1 MSTNKYH
8 FNVNAAASS
17 GAGYRTGKIVEKI
30 LEEESIVYSVY
41 FQKDERETEAL
52 TRKLTWTSWENCH
65 LIILGGDGTL
75 NAVLQGIECF
85 EYTGI
90 SCIRTASGNDFARN
104 MHITKDV
111 RKALLHILYHPKEK
125 ILDYGE
131 LYLQMDADDNGDR
144 RRFIISSGIGYD
156 ADICEEVS
164 RSRLKSI
171 MNRIHMGKLVYV
183 LIGIKQILTRQS
195 GKALIQIDDNKPIKV
210 SGMFFTVAMIHPCEG
225 GGVPFCPQADPAD
238 GRFDICLVKAMPKWN
253 LFLAVMLGYIRKHY
267 MLREVTGYRG
277 RKLTIKTENPEWF
290 HMDGETPCRVRRL
303 TLECKTGLRIF
314 L

>member
-1 MSTNKYH
+1 MSMSNYH
-8 FNVNAAASS
+8 FIVNSTASS
-17 GAGYRTGKIVEKI
+17 GAGYRTWKTVEPI
-30 LEEESIVYSVY
+30 LAEENIVYSVY
-41 FQKDERETEAL
+41 FPKDVRETEVL
-52 TRKLTWTSWENCH
+52 TRQLTRSSGEDCH

-85 EYTGI
+85 EHTGI
-90 SCIRTASGNDFARN
+90 SCIRTGSGNDFARN

-111 RKALLHILYHPKEK
+111 RKALFNILHHPKE
-125 ILDYGE
+125 ITLDYGE
-131 LYLQMDADDNGDR
+131 LYLQRDDTDAGER
-144 RRFIISSGIGYD
+144 RRFIISSGVGYD

-195 GKALIQIDDNKPIKV
+195 GKALIRIDDKEPIKI
-210 SGMFFTVAMIHPCEG
+210 SGMFFTVAMIHACEG
-225 GGVPFCPQADPAD
+225 GGVPFCPQADPTD
-238 GRFDICLVKAMPKWN
+238 GKFDICLVKNMPKWK
-253 LFLAVMLGYIRKHY
+253 LFLAVMLVYIKKHY
-267 MLREVTGYRG
+267 LLREVTGFRG

-290 HMDGETPCRVRRL
+290 HMDGETPCQIRRL